1 MRLIVDTNRIIA
13 ALIKDGQARA
23 IMNSGLIEFYT
34 LDYVTEEV
42 NKYRDEIL
50 KKSKLDNID
59 FLLSFVMQNVSIIPE
74 ETITPKIEEAI
85 NIMKS
90 IDINDSP
97 ILACALAIPNDGIWT
112 EDKHFKRQKKVR
124 VWKTEQ
130 LLDYI

>member
-50 KKSKLDNID
+50 KKSKLDSID
-59 FLLSFVMQNVSIIPE
+59 FLFSFVMQNVSIIPE
-74 ETITPKIEEAI
+74 ETIKPKIEEAI